1 MKQKVKISVVKEN
14 PKNPRYIKENMYAK
28 LLHSIK
34 TKTYMHE
41 ARPMIVDENNIVL
54 GGNMRLKAF
63 TELGYEEVWIDD
75 MNGWTEEQKAEFVIA
90 DNVSFGDWDYD
101 LLANDYDIVDL
112 DVMGVE
118 LDPTMFG
125 EVVDNANEE
134 KEDVAF
140 NDYTI
145 YFANERQLDIWYS
158 FLKKLK
164 NKFEGYDN
172 ISDRVL
178 RYIAEVY
185 DENGM
190 KESEMI
196 MKFIE
201 QEIETDGEEK

>member
-1 MKQKVKISVVKEN
+1 
-14 PKNPRYIKENMYAK
+14 
-28 LLHSIK
+28 
-34 TKTYMHE
+34 
-41 ARPMIVDENNIVL
+41 
-54 GGNMRLKAF
+54 
-63 TELGYEEVWIDD
+63 
-75 MNGWTEEQKAEFVIA
+75 
-90 DNVSFGDWDYD
+90 
-101 LLANDYDIVDL
+101 
-112 DVMGVE
+112 
-118 LDPTMFG
+118 MFG

-134 KEDVAF
+134 KEDIAF

-201 QEIETDGEEK
+201 QEIETDGEKK

>member
-1 MKQKVKISVVKEN
+1 MKQKVKISEVKEN

-101 LLANDYDIVDL
+101 LLANDYDIVEL
-112 DVMGVE
+112 DVMV
-118 LDPTMFG
+118 
-125 EVVDNANEE
+125 
-134 KEDVAF
+134 
-140 NDYTI
+140 
-145 YFANERQLDIWYS
+145 
-158 FLKKLK
+158 
-164 NKFEGYDN
+164 
-172 ISDRVL
+172 
-178 RYIAEVY
+178 
-185 DENGM
+185 
-190 KESEMI
+190 
-196 MKFIE
+196 
-201 QEIETDGEEK
+201 